1 MNMIG
6 SEHFKVT
13 KKGVVSN
20 VQYGMVNQYLI
31 ELTDEDS
38 LQYLYLYEY
47 EVNELISLLEKVKEL
62 L

>member
-6 SEHFKVT
+6 SERFTVT
-13 KKGVVSN
+13 KKGVVSKG
-20 VQYGMVNQYLI
+20 QYGVVNQYLI
-31 ELTDEDS
+31 ESTDEGS
-38 LQYLYLYEY
+38 SQYLYLDEY